1 MKKTVPTFIYRS
13 LVTLLSLGMLPP
25 AAQSQTLALA
35 RQSQGHTTSGQ
46 VSATENGK
54 RLKDVLNGLSQ
65 EFGVNILFEERIVQN
80 IRVAPVLAEGRQ
92 RLEKQLT
99 ALLQPVGLAYKK
111 IGDAQYVVFQK
122 QIQPAAHSLQES
134 APVLTLGQPEN
145 LSHVAIY
152 EPMQSGMPVTLASL
166 VAEQTVSGTV
176 SDENGGGLPGV
187 SVVLKGTTK
196 GTTTD
201 ANGAYSIAVPNGSVV
216 LVFSYVG
223 FLSQEI
229 TVGSR
234 ATVSV
239 KLLPGNNSLSEV
251 VVVGYGVQKKVNLTG
266 AISTVDLTKQENAP
280 ITNSS
285 QLLQGVEGVYVN
297 QPGGQPGRDVAT
309 IRIRG
314 VGTLNNNNPLVLVN
328 GIEFPLENVNPADIE
343 SISVLKDAASASIYG
358 SRAANGVVL
367 ITTKGGKKGKFTVN
381 YNYYVGNQYVNYLP
395 DFVKDP
401 VQFMQLRNQA
411 QRNEGRTVVDYPDAL
426 VEEYKQGVLKDPT
439 IYPNNDWER
448 IMFRPGTIQN
458 HDIRFSAGTDKL
470 TYSLSLRYLT
480 QEGVLLGTSS
490 KNYALNYNTV
500 AQVSDRLKIGALIN
514 ASYKEINEPVA
525 SVANLME
532 MIFKA
537 QAFHPTYLPDG
548 RYANTFIRTPG
559 HNVFRNPLALA
570 DEGKNNSTL
579 QQALINIFAEYQ
591 FPLNIVF
598 KINGAI
604 NKADNFIAQFVPEVY
619 AYQVKTGDPQLVPF
633 DGQGNRGTRQTNS
646 GALNTTLFNTL
657 TWDGTIREKHSL
669 KALAGYSRETFS
681 NRNFYARNEGY
692 LGNTLQELNAG
703 SANPAVGGTSSE
715 SRIQSFF
722 GRLNYIFNE
731 KYIAEANF
739 RYDGSSRF
747 APGRQW
753 GFFPSVS
760 LGWRV
765 NEESFMKDVRWID
778 ELKLRTSISQLGN
791 QNIDLFRYVN
801 LVSLGQDYPFGSTI
815 ASGAAVTAYNDPTIT
830 WETTTISNV
839 GIDASL
845 LQGKVTFTAEFF
857 KKRTTNILSAVPI
870 PAQVGALGGPIQN
883 IGTVDNTGIE
893 ISGGFTQRISAF
905 KVNITGG
912 FTYVKNK
919 VVDLKGSVIYG
930 NRTIITEGSP
940 INSYYLLNAVGIFQ
954 NQQEITSSPVQ
965 NATTKPGYLKYQDV
979 NGDNVI
985 SVSDRV
991 IQGSNIPKL
1000 TYQFN
1005 ANLSYKRLSL
1015 SAFFQG
1021 VGKVFTYTENIG
1033 AMPFWFGT
1041 SVTKEWLT
1049 DSWTSENTSA
1059 RLPILTTF
1067 EGSQTDNFRDS
1078 NFWLK
1083 NVSYLRLKN
1092 IQLNYD
1098 LPESWLGKVGIQKA
1112 KLFVNGQ
1119 NVLTFTPLKGFDP
1132 EKNLNG
1138 TTFYEFPT
1146 VKTFTAG
1153 INLTL

>member
-1 MKKTVPTFIYRS
+1 MQKS
-13 LVTLLSLGMLPP
+13 LLIFRISL
-25 AAQSQTLALA
+25 
-35 RQSQGHTTSGQ
+35 
-46 VSATENGK
+46 
-54 RLKDVLNGLSQ
+54 
-65 EFGVNILFEERIVQN
+65 
-80 IRVAPVLAEGRQ
+80 
-92 RLEKQLT
+92 LT
-99 ALLQPVGLAYKK
+99 ALWVLSKMSDV
-111 IGDAQYVVFQK
+111 DAQTMARANQ
-122 QIQPAAHSLQES
+122 QTPAEQS
-134 APVLTLGQPEN
+134 AKARPRSATIDLRQLLNQLEKTYQVQFN
-145 LSHVAIY
+145 Y
-152 EPMQSGMPVTLASL
+152 KASL
-166 VAEQTVSGTV
+166 VSGVVVSSPSLIDYEGHIADRLNDLLSPARLRCRAIDAHTFVIQPQASPKRSNPDTRKSTPQSGQPLVNAVGTESLFQ
-176 SDENGGGLPGV
+176 SDLPPDRDLSGRVTDGSNGEVLPGV
-187 SVVLKGTTK
+187 SVVVKGTTR
-196 GTTTD
+196 GTVTD
-201 ANGAYSIAVPNGSVV
+201 ASGQYSISVPDDSIV

-223 FLSQEI
+223 FLSQET
-229 TVGSR
+229 TVGVRS
-234 ATVSV
+234 TIDVQ
-239 KLLPGNNSLSEV
+239 LLPSNNSLDEV
-251 VVVGYGVQKKVNLTG
+251 VVIGYGTQKKVNLTG
-266 AISTVDLTKQENAP
+266 AISTVDLSKQENAP

-285 QLLQGVEGVYVN
+285 QLLQGVDGVYVN

-314 VGTLNNNNPLVLVN
+314 VGTLNNSNPLVLVN

-367 ITTKGGKKGKFTVN
+367 ITTKEGKKGKFTVD

-401 VQFMQLRNQA
+401 VQFMQFRNQA
-411 QRNEGRTVVDYPDAL
+411 QRNEGRTAVDYSDAL
-426 VEEYKQGVLKDPT
+426 IEEYKQGVLKDPN
-439 IYPNNDWER
+439 IYPNNDWYD
-448 IMFRPGTIQN
+448 IMFRPGNIQN

-470 TYSLSLRYLT
+470 TYSLSMRYLT

-490 KNYALNYNTV
+490 KNYSLNYNTV
-500 AQVSDRLKIGALIN
+500 AQVSERLKIGALIN
-514 ASYKEINEPVA
+514 ASYKDIKEPVA
-525 SVANLME
+525 GVANLME
-532 MIFKA
+532 MTFKA

-548 RYANTFIRTPG
+548 SYANTFIRTPG

-570 DEGKNNSTL
+570 NEGKNNTTL
-579 QQALINIFAEYQ
+579 QQVLVNIFAEYQ
-591 FPLNIVF
+591 LPLNINF

-604 NKADNFIAQFVPEVY
+604 NKADNLTAQFVPEVY
-619 AYQVKTGDPQLVPF
+619 TYQVKNGDPQLIPF

-657 TWDGTIREKHSL
+657 TWEGLIGSRHSL
-669 KALAGYSRETFS
+669 KALAGYSRESFG

-715 SRIQSFF
+715 SRLQSFF
-722 GRLNYIFNE
+722 GRVNYIFNE

-760 LGWRV
+760 LGWRI
-765 NEESFMKDVRWID
+765 NEENFIKNVPWLD
-778 ELKLRTSISQLGN
+778 ELKLRTSIGQLGN
-791 QNIDLFRYVN
+791 QNIGLFRYVN
-801 LVSLGQDYPFGSTI
+801 LVALGEDYPFGNTI
-815 ASGAAVTAYNDPTIT
+815 SSGAAVNAYNDPSIT
-830 WETTTISNV
+830 WETTTVSNIGLDV
-839 GIDASL
+839 GL
-845 LQGKVTFTAEFF
+845 FRNKVTFTTEFF
-857 KKRTTNILSAVPI
+857 KKRTTDILSTVPI
-870 PAQVGALGGPIQN
+870 PAQVGSLGGPIQN

-893 ISGGFTQRISAF
+893 LSGGFTQNIRAF
-905 KVNITGG
+905 KVNMTGG
-912 FTYVKNK
+912 ITYVKNK

-940 INSYYLLNAVGIFQ
+940 INSYYLLNTLGIFQ
-954 NQQEITSSPVQ
+954 SQQEIDGSPVQ
-965 NATTKPGYLKYQDV
+965 NSNTKPGYLKYQDV
-979 NGDNVI
+979 NGDNNI
-985 SVSDRV
+985 AESDRI

-1005 ANLSYKRLSL
+1005 ANLSYKRFSV

-1021 VGKVFTYTENIG
+1021 VGRVYTFTERIG

-1049 DSWTSENTSA
+1049 DAWTPDNPNAT
-1059 RLPILTTF
+1059 LPIITTY
-1067 EGSQTDNFRDS
+1067 EGSTAENYRDS

-1083 NVSYLRLKN
+1083 NASYLRLKN
-1092 IQLNYD
+1092 VQLNYD
-1098 LPESWLGKVGIQKA
+1098 LPVDWVSKVGIQKV

-1119 NVLTFTPLKGFDP
+1119 NMLTFTPLKGFDP

-1138 TTFYEFPT
+1138 TNFYEFPT

-1153 INLTL
+1153 INLTF

>member
-1 MKKTVPTFIYRS
+1 M
-13 LVTLLSLGMLPP
+13 
-25 AAQSQTLALA
+25 
-35 RQSQGHTTSGQ
+35 
-46 VSATENGK
+46 N
-54 RLKDVLNGLSQ
+54 
-65 EFGVNILFEERIVQN
+65 
-80 IRVAPVLAEGRQ
+80 
-92 RLEKQLT
+92 KQ
-99 ALLQPVGLAYKK
+99 
-111 IGDAQYVVFQK
+111 D
-122 QIQPAAHSLQES
+122 
-134 APVLTLGQPEN
+134 
-145 LSHVAIY
+145 
-152 EPMQSGMPVTLASL
+152 
-166 VAEQTVSGTV
+166 
-176 SDENGGGLPGV
+176 
-187 SVVLKGTTK
+187 
-196 GTTTD
+196 
-201 ANGAYSIAVPNGSVV
+201 
-216 LVFSYVG
+216 
-223 FLSQEI
+223 
-229 TVGSR
+229 
-234 ATVSV
+234 
-239 KLLPGNNSLSEV
+239 
-251 VVVGYGVQKKVNLTG
+251 
-266 AISTVDLTKQENAP
+266 NAP

-314 VGTLNNNNPLVLVN
+314 VGTLNNSNPLVLVN

-343 SISVLKDAASASIYG
+343 SISILKDAASASIYG

-367 ITTKGGKKGKFTVN
+367 ITTKGGKKGKFTVD

-401 VQFMQLRNQA
+401 VQFLQFRNQA
-411 QRNEGRTVVDYPDAL
+411 QRNEGRTAVDYSDAL
-426 VEEYKQGVLKDPT
+426 IEEYKQGVLKDPT
-439 IYPNNDWER
+439 VYPNNDWYD
-448 IMFRPGTIQN
+448 IMFRPGNIQN

-480 QEGVLLGTSS
+480 QEGVLRGTSS

-500 AQVSDRLKIGALIN
+500 AQVSERLKIGALIN
-514 ASYKEINEPVA
+514 ASYKVIDEPVA
-525 SVANLME
+525 GVSNLMQ
-532 MIFKA
+532 MVFKA

-570 DEGKNNSTL
+570 DEGKDNSTL
-579 QQALINIFAEYQ
+579 QQVLVNIFAEYQ
-591 FPLNIVF
+591 FPLNINF

-604 NKADNFIAQFVPEVY
+604 NKADNFETQFVPEVY
-619 AYQVKTGDPQLVPF
+619 TYQVKNGDPQLIPF

-657 TWDGTIREKHSL
+657 TWEGLIDTRHSL

-681 NRNFYARNEGY
+681 NRNFYGRNEGY

-760 LGWRV
+760 LGWRI
-765 NEESFMKDVRWID
+765 NEEDFIKNVPWIG
-778 ELKLRTSISQLGN
+778 ELKLRTSIGQLGN
-791 QNIDLFRYVN
+791 QNIGLFRYVN
-801 LVSLGQDYPFGSTI
+801 LVALGEDYPFGNTI
-815 ASGAAVTAYNDPTIT
+815 SSGAAVNAYNDPTIT
-830 WETTTISNV
+830 WETTTVSNIGLDV
-839 GIDASL
+839 GL
-845 LQGKVTFTAEFF
+845 FRNKVTFTAEFF
-857 KKRTTNILSAVPI
+857 KKRTTDILSTVPI

-893 ISGGFTQRISAF
+893 MSGGFTQNIKAF
-905 KVNITGG
+905 KVNVTGG

-930 NRTIITEGSP
+930 DRTIITEGSP
-940 INSYYLLNAVGIFQ
+940 INSYYLLNTIGIFQ
-954 NQQEITSSPVQ
+954 NQQEIDGSPVQ
-965 NATTKPGYLKYQDV
+965 NSNTKPGYLKYQDI
-979 NGDNVI
+979 NGDNNI
-985 SVSDRV
+985 AESDRV

-1005 ANLSYKRLSL
+1005 TNLSYKRFSV

-1021 VGKVFTYTENIG
+1021 IGRVYTYTERIG

-1049 DSWTSENTSA
+1049 DAWTPDNPNAT
-1059 RLPILTTF
+1059 LPIITTF
-1067 EGSQTDNFRDS
+1067 EGSTAENFRDS

-1083 NVSYLRLKN
+1083 NASYLRMKN
-1092 IQLNYD
+1092 VQFNYD
-1098 LPESWLGKVGIQKA
+1098 LPVNWLTKVGIKKA

-1119 NVLTFTPLKGFDP
+1119 NLLTFTPLKGFDP

-1138 TTFYEFPT
+1138 TNFYEFPT

-1153 INLTL
+1153 FNLTF

>member
-1 MKKTVPTFIYRS
+1 MQKPLLQFR
-13 LVTLLSLGMLPP
+13 LSLLTVMLVVGDASGV
-25 AAQSQTLALA
+25 AAQTMA
-35 RQSQGHTTSGQ
+35 RAERQA
-46 VSATENGK
+46 SA
-54 RLKDVLNGLSQ
+54 
-65 EFGVNILFEERIVQN
+65 ERSTIVHP
-80 IRVAPVLAEGRQ
+80 RYAPVKLRQ
-92 RLEKQLT
+92 L
-99 ALLQPVGLAYKK
+99 
-111 IGDAQYVVFQK
+111 
-122 QIQPAAHSLQES
+122 
-134 APVLTLGQPEN
+134 LGQLETTYQVQFN
-145 LSHVAIY
+145 Y
-152 EPMQSGMPVTLASL
+152 KASL
-166 VAEQTVSGTV
+166 VEGVTVRSSALADYEGQIAERLNALLSPAHLRCQAIDAHTFVIQPQVVTKENDRDKRKSKSTPLSQPLSSAGSRESGPQSEIPLDKTMSGRV
-176 SDENGGGLPGV
+176 TDGGTTEGLPGV
-187 SVVLKGTTK
+187 SVVVKGTTR
-196 GTTTD
+196 GTVTD
-201 ANGAYSIAVPNGSVV
+201 VNGTYSITVPDDSTV

-229 TVGSR
+229 STGNR
-234 ATVSV
+234 SV
-239 KLLPGNNSLSEV
+239 IDVQLLASNNSLDEV
-251 VVVGYGVQKKVNLTG
+251 VVIGYGVQKKVNLTG
-266 AISTVDLTKQENAP
+266 AISTVDMNKQENAP

-314 VGTLNNNNPLVLVN
+314 VGTLNNSNPLVLVN

-367 ITTKGGKKGKFTVN
+367 ITTKEGKKGKFTVD
-381 YNYYVGNQYVNYLP
+381 YNYYMGNQYVNYLP

-401 VQFMQLRNQA
+401 VQFLQFRNLA
-411 QRNEGRTVVDYPDAL
+411 QRNEGRTTVDYSDAL
-426 VEEYKQGVLKDPT
+426 IEEYKKGVLTDPK
-439 IYPNNDWER
+439 IYPNNDWYD
-448 IMFRPGTIQN
+448 IMFRPGNIQN

-490 KNYALNYNTV
+490 KNYSLNYNTV
-500 AQVSDRLKIGALIN
+500 AQVSKRLKIGALVN
-514 ASYKEINEPVA
+514 ASYKDIDEPVA
-525 SVANLME
+525 GVGNLME
-532 MIFKA
+532 MTFKA

-548 RYANTFIRTPG
+548 SYANTFIRTPG

-570 DEGKNNSTL
+570 HEGKNNTTL
-579 QQALINIFAEYQ
+579 QQLLVNIFAEYKL
-591 FPLNIVF
+591 PLNIDF

-604 NKADNFIAQFVPEVY
+604 NKADNLTAQFVPEVY
-619 AYQVKTGDPQLVPF
+619 TYQVKNGDPQLIPF

-657 TWDGTIREKHSL
+657 TWEGLIGARHSL

-760 LGWRV
+760 LGWRLS
-765 NEESFMKDVRWID
+765 EEDFIKNIPWIG
-778 ELKLRTSISQLGN
+778 ELKLRTSIGQLGN
-791 QNIDLFRYVN
+791 QNIGLFRYVN
-801 LVSLGQDYPFGSTI
+801 LVALGEDYPFGSSI
-815 ASGAAVTAYNDPTIT
+815 SSGAAVNAYNDPTIT
-830 WETTTISNV
+830 WETTTVSNIGLDV
-839 GIDASL
+839 GL
-845 LQGKVTFTAEFF
+845 FQNKVTFTAEFF
-857 KKRTTNILSAVPI
+857 KKRTTDILSTVPI
-870 PAQVGALGGPIQN
+870 PAQVGSLGGPIQN

-893 ISGGFTQRISAF
+893 LSGGFTQNISAF
-905 KVNITGG
+905 KVNVTGG
-912 FTYVKNK
+912 ITYVKNK
-919 VVDLKGSVIYG
+919 VVDLRGSIIYG

-940 INSYYLLNAVGIFQ
+940 INSYYLLNTIGIFQ
-954 NQQEITSSPVQ
+954 NQQEIDGSPVQ
-965 NATTKPGYLKYQDV
+965 NSNTKPGYLKYQDV
-979 NGDNVI
+979 NGDNNI
-985 SVSDRV
+985 AESDRV

-1005 ANLSYKRLSL
+1005 TNLSYKRFSV

-1021 VGKVFTYTENIG
+1021 IGRVYTFTERIG

-1049 DSWTSENTSA
+1049 DAWTPDNPNAT
-1059 RLPILTTF
+1059 LPIITTY
-1067 EGSQTDNFRDS
+1067 EGSTAENYRDS

-1083 NVSYLRLKN
+1083 NAAYLRMKN
-1092 IQLNYD
+1092 VQLTYD
-1098 LPESWLGKVGIQKA
+1098 LPSEWLNKVGIKKS

-1119 NVLTFTPLKGFDP
+1119 NLLTFTPLKGFDP

-1138 TTFYEFPT
+1138 TNFYEFPT

-1153 INLTL
+1153 INLTF

>member
-1 MKKTVPTFIYRS
+1 MKKTILTFIHPG
-13 LVTLLSLGMLPP
+13 LVTLLLLGMLPP
-25 AAQSQTLALA
+25 AAQSQTLAMA
-35 RQSQGHTTSGQ
+35 QQNQEHPVPVPVSVPESGR
-46 VSATENGK
+46 

-65 EFGVNILFEERIVQN
+65 QFGVSILYEERIVQN
-80 IRVAPVLAEGRQ
+80 IVVTPVLTGRQQ
-92 RLEKQLT
+92 RLEKQLKS
-99 ALLQPVGLAYKK
+99 LLQPLGLAYKK
-111 IGDAQYVVFQK
+111 TGDGQYVVFQK
-122 QIQPAAHSLQES
+122 QPQPADHSLLES
-134 APVLTLGQPEN
+134 TPVLPPGQLIN
-145 LSHVAIY
+145 LPRVALL
-152 EPMQSGMPVTLASL
+152 ESTQPGMPNTLTRLA
-166 VAEQTVSGTV
+166 AEQTVSGTV
-176 SDENGGGLPGV
+176 SDETGAILPGV
-187 SVVLKGTTK
+187 SVVVKGTTK
-196 GTTTD
+196 GTNTD
-201 ANGAYSIAVPNGSVV
+201 ATGAFSIAVPDGNTV

-223 FLSQEI
+223 FLPQEL
-229 TVGSR
+229 TVGNR
-234 ATVSV
+234 TTVTV
-239 KLLPGNNSLSEV
+239 KLLPGNNSLNEV

-266 AISTVDLTKQENAP
+266 AISSVDLSKQENAP

-367 ITTKGGKKGKFTVN
+367 ITTKTGKKGRFTVN
-381 YNYYVGNQYVNYLP
+381 YNYYVGSQYVNYLP

-411 QRNEGRTVVDYPDAL
+411 QRNEGRTAVDYSDAL
-426 VEEYKQGVLKDPT
+426 IDEYKQGVLKDLT
-439 IYPNNDWER
+439 VYPNNDWES
-448 IMFRPGTIQN
+448 IMFRPGIIQN
-458 HDIRFSAGTDKL
+458 HDIRFSGGTDKL

-480 QEGVLLGTSS
+480 QEGVLRGTSS

-500 AQVSDRLKIGALIN
+500 AQVSDRLKVGALIN
-514 ASYKEINEPVA
+514 ASYKDINEPVA
-525 SVANLME
+525 GVANLME
-532 MIFKA
+532 MTFKA
-537 QAFHPTYLPDG
+537 QAFHPTYLPDC

-570 DEGKNNSTL
+570 NEGKNNSTL

-591 FPLNIVF
+591 FPLNITF

-604 NKADNFIAQFVPEVY
+604 NKADNFIAQFIPEVY

-633 DGQGNRGTRQTNS
+633 DNQGNRGTRQTNS

-657 TWDGTIREKHSL
+657 TWEGKIREKHSL
-669 KALAGYSRETFS
+669 KALAGYSRESFT

-760 LGWRV
+760 LGWRI
-765 NEESFMKDVRWID
+765 NEENFMKDVRWID
-778 ELKLRTSISQLGN
+778 ELKLRTSIGQLGN

-801 LVSLGQDYPFGSTI
+801 LVALGQDYPFGSTI

-845 LQGKVTFTAEFF
+845 LRNKVTFTAEVF
-857 KKRTTNILSAVPI
+857 KKRTTNILSTVPI
-870 PAQVGALGGPIQN
+870 PAQVGALNGPIQN

-893 ISGGFTQRISAF
+893 ISGGFTQTVRAL
-905 KVNITGG
+905 KVNVTGG
-912 FTYVKNK
+912 ITYVKNK

-940 INSYYLLNAVGIFQ
+940 INSYYLLNAVGLFQ
-954 NQQEITSSPVQ
+954 NQQEIASSPVQ
-965 NATTKPGYLKYQDV
+965 NATTKPGYLKYEDV
-979 NGDNVI
+979 NNDKVV
-985 SVSDRV
+985 SVADRV

-1005 ANLSYKRLSL
+1005 VNLSYKRLSL
-1015 SAFFQG
+1015 STFFQG

-1049 DSWTSENTSA
+1049 DSWTPENTTA

-1083 NVSYLRLKN
+1083 NASYLRLKN

-1098 LPESWLGKVGIQKA
+1098 LPDGWLGKVGVKKA